1 MSREKT
7 EAAAAFFAAE
17 LLNWYDANKR
27 DLPWRRDRDPYRIWV
42 SEVMLQQT
50 RVDTVIPYYERFM
63 ERFPT
68 VRHLAEAPEEEV
80 LKCWEGLGYYS
91 RARNLQAGAR
101 QVVELYGGVV
111 PDDKAAISSL
121 KGIGPYTTGAILSIA
136 YNKPEP
142 AVDGNV
148 MRVMSRYFLLEDD
161 IAKPSA
167 RTKIERLAAS
177 IIPEGR
183 AGDFNQAVMELGALV
198 CTPKSP
204 GCLLC
209 PVLAQCAGRAA
220 GRERDLPVKS
230 KAKPP
235 RPELRLAALVEGR
248 GEHAGKVLVRRRP
261 DSGLLARM
269 WELPHVLAP
278 DEAAAAGSGHSR
290 FDALSRGRAAGT
302 AAFAADARVLAS
314 ATILAD
320 AKAAGVPEAPAVA
333 DADDSAASAGAVA
346 AGTSM
351 AGTAGDGRF
360 DALSRGLAEE
370 AGLLVRPVRL
380 WSEEEHVFSHIRWKV
395 DVYLAEFGFFLAGG
409 REAAAGAAG
418 GMAAEP
424 GASYG
429 GPSDADD
436 LPEGWLWIGPEDM
449 ASLAFPNVFL
459 RILNDYFAR
468 QA

>member
-148 MRVMSRYFLLEDD
+148 MRVLSRLLFVEEEIDR
-161 IAKPSA
+161 P
-167 RTKIERLAAS
+167 RTRRLFEE
-177 IIPEGR
+177 IVRPLIPKER
-183 AGDFNQAVMELGALV
+183 AGDFNQALMELGALV
-198 CTPKSP
+198 CTPKTP
-204 GCLLC
+204 QCLTC
-209 PVLAQCAGRAA
+209 PVQEVCRAYPAGRQA
-220 GRERDLPVKS
+220 ELPVKG
-230 KAKPP
+230 KKRKPKTVH
-235 RPELRLAALVEGR
+235 LV
-248 GEHAGKVLVRRRP
+248 AGVVLGGDMVFIRKRP
-261 DSGLLARM
+261 DEGLLAKM
-269 WELPHVLAP
+269 YE
-278 DEAAAAGSGHSR
+278 
-290 FDALSRGRAAGT
+290 F
-302 AAFAADARVLAS
+302 
-314 ATILAD
+314 
-320 AKAAGVPEAPAVA
+320 PAVEYGDKEPLEA
-333 DADDSAASAGAVA
+333 IIAYLHDTYGIEVDGGRQATAVQHTFSHLVWDITVFHFSSPHQVV
-346 AGTSM
+346 GEVEV
-351 AGTAGDGRF
+351 GKDGRWVGVDQLDSYPF
-360 DALSRGLAEE
+360 PVPHQKIREE
-370 AGLLVRPVRL
+370 LLR
-380 WSEEEHVFSHIRWKV
+380 
-395 DVYLAEFGFFLAGG
+395 
-409 REAAAGAAG
+409 
-418 GMAAEP
+418 
-424 GASYG
+424 
-429 GPSDADD
+429 
-436 LPEGWLWIGPEDM
+436 
-449 ASLAFPNVFL
+449 
-459 RILNDYFAR
+459 
-468 QA
+468 